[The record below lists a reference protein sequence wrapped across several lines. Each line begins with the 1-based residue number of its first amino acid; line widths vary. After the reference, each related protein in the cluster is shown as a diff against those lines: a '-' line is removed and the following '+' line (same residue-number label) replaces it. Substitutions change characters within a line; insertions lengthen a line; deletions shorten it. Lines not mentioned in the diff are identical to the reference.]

1 MRFAF
6 YISGTSNRVLKFL
19 KEASEAEKNS
29 VKLIFSNRKLEPEI
43 KEIIQALNI
52 YFYERDLKEFEGNNM
67 EERRI
72 SFSNELL
79 RELTENKIDYCFSFG
94 KYIIAGDVISKYR
107 HKIINFH
114 PSILPMYPGTNS
126 IDQAINDKRSLLLI
140 GNTAHFIDAGTD
152 TGPIIMQYVVP
163 LQTFFNSQGN
173 YNVVLDAQLKMLHKV
188 FKILEENRITVDEEE
203 RVHIAGA
210 DYDKGYFFPHIEE

>member
-1 MRFAF
+1 M
-6 YISGTSNRVLKFL
+6 

-29 VKLIFSNRKLEPEI
+29 IKLVFSNRKLEPEI

-52 YFYERDLKEFEGNNM
+52 HFYERDLKEFEGNNM

-79 RELTENKIDYCFSFG
+79 RELTENEIDYCFSFG
-94 KYIIAGDVISKYR
+94 KYIIVGDVILKYR
-107 HKIINFH
+107 HRIVNFH
-114 PSILPMYPGTNS
+114 PSILPMYRGVVPKLP
-126 IDQAINDKRSLLLI
+126 IDRAVDDKQSTFLI

-152 TGPIIMQYVVP
+152 TGPIIMQHVIP
-163 LQTFFNSQGN
+163 LQAFFNSQKN
-173 YNVVLDAQLKMLHKV
+173 YDLILDMQIVLLHKV
-188 FKILEENRITVDEEE
+188 LKLLEQNRISVDEGE

-210 DYDKGYFFPHIEE
+210 DYDKGYIFPHIEE

>member
-29 VKLIFSNRKLEPEI
+29 IKLLFSNRKLEPEI

-52 YFYERDLKEFEGNNM
+52 HFYERDLKEFEGNNM

-79 RELTENKIDYCFSFG
+79 RELTENEIDYCFSFG
-94 KYIIAGDVISKYR
+94 KYIIAGDVISKYCNR
-107 HKIINFH
+107 IINFH
-114 PSILPMYPGTNS
+114 PSILPMYPGVNS
-126 IDQAINDKRSLLLI
+126 IDQAINDNHSVLLT

-163 LQTFFNSQGN
+163 LQTFLDSQGN
-173 YNVVLDAQLKMLHKV
+173 YNVVLDSQLKMLHTL
-188 FKILEENRITVDEEE
+188 FKILEQNRISVDEGE

-210 DYDKGYFFPHIEE
+210 DYDKGYIFPHIEE